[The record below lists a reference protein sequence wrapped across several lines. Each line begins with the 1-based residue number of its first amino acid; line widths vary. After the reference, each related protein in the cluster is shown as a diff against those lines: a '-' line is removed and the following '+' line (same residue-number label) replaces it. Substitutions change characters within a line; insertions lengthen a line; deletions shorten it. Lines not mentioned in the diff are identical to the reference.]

1 MKQAS
6 LDVFGLWLLGTRL
19 GAEAFSQQES
29 RSDLRCKMKKLAFAL
44 ALTGSCVLATAV
56 ASTPAQALETYQAQM
71 EASDAASQAR
81 VDMIEAFGPKELRP
95 GQYLWRD
102 VPESAGP
109 ERVVISLSDQM
120 AYLYR
125 GHTLMAATTI
135 SSGRDNKPTPTGI
148 FSILGKTPMYRSKK
162 YDNAPMPF
170 AQFFDPAG
178 IALHAGYVGSEPNS
192 HGCVHLPTA
201 FAKKLYSITD
211 VGTPVYI
218 GA

>member
-1 MKQAS
+1 MK
-6 LDVFGLWLLGTRL
+6 RL
-19 GAEAFSQQES
+19 AVVA
-29 RSDLRCKMKKLAFAL
+29 AL
-44 ALTGSCVLATAV
+44 VGSCVFATTV
-56 ASTPAQALETYQAQM
+56 VSTPASALETYQAQM

-81 VDMIEAFGPKELRP
+81 VDMFEAFGPKVLKP

-102 VPESAGP
+102 VPDSVGP

-125 GHTLMAATTI
+125 GDTLMAATTI
-135 SSGRDNKPTPTGI
+135 SSGREDKPTPTGI

-162 YDNAPMPF
+162 YDNAPMPY
-170 AQFFDPAG
+170 AEFFEPHG

-211 VGTPVYI
+211 IGTPVFI